1 MQSLSIALVA
11 GGVLLTASLGAVAG
25 TPNSTAAGAV
35 SYEVGQGWV
44 THAIDEAAQDR
55 WFTFREVAGRSY
67 CIEAAIGVATYVPL
81 DPSLALYSDTSGTT
95 QLAAN
100 ADGASEPPM
109 NKGARICYAS
119 SIAQTTTSPAA
130 NALRAFKVT
139 TPITAGSGDS
149 GFIRVR
155 VVESTLVTERIG
167 GSGWDYRIYNSGTT
181 SVTGSFYV
189 PGTGKSSDLTISA
202 ERRLSGSLG
211 SVYPGGYTASR
222 PVYFMHNGPAAVVA
236 GSLVKTDAQGN
247 VTDESIF
254 ALRRD

>member
-1 MQSLSIALVA
+1 M
-11 GGVLLTASLGAVAG
+11 
-25 TPNSTAAGAV
+25 PNTTAAGAV

-55 WFTFREVAGRSY
+55 WFTIREVAGRSY

-81 DPSLALYSDTSGTT
+81 DPSLTLYSDTSGTT

-155 VVESTLVTERIG
+155 VVESTLVTERS
-167 GSGWDYRIYNSGTT
+167 GSNWDYRIYNSGTT

-189 PGTGKSSDLTISA
+189 PGTGKSSDITIPA

>member
-1 MQSLSIALVA
+1 MRNFKVALVA
-11 GGVLLTASLGAVAG
+11 GGVLLTASLGAAAG
-25 TPNSTAAGAV
+25 TPNTTAAGAV

-81 DPSLALYSDTSGTT
+81 DPSLTLYSDTSGTT

-100 ADGASEPPM
+100 ADGTSEPPM

-155 VVESTLVTERIG
+155 VVESTLVTERS
-167 GSGWDYRIYNSGTT
+167 GSNWDYRIYNSGTA

-189 PGTGKSSDLTISA
+189 PGTGKSSDITISA

-211 SVYPGGYTASR
+211 SVYPGGYTTSR
-222 PVYFMHNGPAAVVA
+222 PVYFMHNGPAAAVA